1 MSMATRTGMRRLHRM
16 LPTAIS
22 RSVCTAR
29 GSNKDVSTEFR
40 KHRLTGC
47 TDLCASQDG
56 PRGRKATTFRSAPLA
71 DDATH
76 ASRGDPAVDARAVLL
91 KPECCIAGG
100 PVTSMR
106 LDQSSEMDEEEKRNR
121 PHLRCRPCAKKGS
134 QRCWLLRLAQSRP
147 HAERVTRGLRGRVTP
162 LGQE

>member
-1 MSMATRTGMRRLHRM
+1 MRRLHRM

-47 TDLCASQDG
+47 TDLLREPGRITWAQSDDLQECA
-56 PRGRKATTFRSAPLA
+56 A
-71 DDATH
+71 DDGVTH

-91 KPECCIAGG
+91 KPECCIAA
-100 PVTSMR
+100 
-106 LDQSSEMDEEEKRNR
+106 DQSPR
-121 PHLRCRPCAKKGS
+121 
-134 QRCWLLRLAQSRP
+134 
-147 HAERVTRGLRGRVTP
+147 
-162 LGQE
+162 